1 MEKQKFRNHIS
12 IIFEN
17 MGGMFLAIITL
28 IVLAFWD
35 TLGELIVNGI
45 SIIPILIGLGI
56 IIVVAGILAARE
68 YWVWKRTWIVLGNG
82 TISIEKNTIT
92 TKKNTLRIKKISNV
106 NVEQNIFEM
115 ILGTSKVKIN
125 TNSLTTADFTD
136 LRIVLK
142 KDEAEQ
148 LKQTLL
154 QQMGLISGKESENNI
169 EEQQNV
175 QNSKVQPYY
184 GKINEK
190 EQLRAN
196 NEELNTKE
204 QLSGDDIG
212 RNANQQMSYNKFVQT
227 EQEELNSNTI
237 DEKQQKGQGYELTK
251 RDIVS
256 HSIFTLNIFANLLVG
271 LVYSVA
277 ITGMIITFI
286 SEIIGEKKVEQ
297 YLSNNTTIGIILTIY
312 IILIVG
318 VIIWDLIRQYFKMYG
333 FSAKRDGDKIYIKY
347 GLFKQ
352 VDYSIPV
359 KTINAVVVNQTLI
372 ARIFK
377 KYSVEIVN
385 VGMGD
390 EKEESTYLCLY
401 GTREKILEEIE
412 QLLPEYSEAIKGKIS
427 KQPKSVWI
435 IKTIHIILETV
446 ILIAIALSAI
456 WLEAPQRITAI
467 ILGILVIINIL
478 RHIFNYITAGIC
490 MSDNYIGICRGTY
503 TKEYSIIKTEKIQ
516 YITINTDLLKN
527 KLGIAN
533 GKINVLAME
542 SKNVQIMPYIRKE
555 NVEDIIKLI
564 RK

>member
-28 IVLAFWD
+28 ITLAFWD

-45 SIIPILIGLGI
+45 SIVPILIGLGI
-56 IIVVAGILAARE
+56 IIIVVGILAARE
-68 YWVWKRTWIVLGNG
+68 YWVWKRTWIVIENG
-82 TISIEKNTIT
+82 TISIEKNTLT
-92 TKKNTLRIKKISNV
+92 TKKNTLKIKKISNV

-125 TNSLTTADFTD
+125 TNSLTTADVTD
-136 LRIVLK
+136 LRIILK
-142 KDEAEQ
+142 KNDAEH

-154 QQMGLISGKESENNI
+154 QQMGLIDGKESENNT
-169 EEQQNV
+169 EEQMGCNDFV
-175 QNSKVQPYY
+175 Q
-184 GKINEK
+184 NEK
-190 EQLRAN
+190 E
-196 NEELNTKE
+196 
-204 QLSGDDIG
+204 DP
-212 RNANQQMSYNKFVQT
+212 
-227 EQEELNSNTI
+227 NSNTI
-237 DEKQQKGQGYELTK
+237 EEKQQKAQGFELTN
-251 RDIVS
+251 RDIAI
-256 HSIFTLNIFANLLVG
+256 HSLFTLNIFANLLVG
-271 LVYSVA
+271 LFYSAAV
-277 ITGMIITFI
+277 TGMIITFI

-297 YLSNNTTIGIILTIY
+297 YLSDSTIIGIIITIY
-312 IILIVG
+312 IIFIVG
-318 VIIWDLIRQYFKMYG
+318 VIIWDVIRKYFKMYG
-333 FSAKRDGDKIYIKY
+333 FSAKRDGDRIYIKY
-347 GLFKQ
+347 GLFKE

-359 KTINAVVVNQTLI
+359 KTINAVVVHQTLI

-401 GTREKILEEIE
+401 GIREKILDEIE
-412 QLLPEYSEAIKGKIS
+412 QLLPEYSGAVKEKIL

-435 IKTIHIILETV
+435 IKTIHIILETA
-446 ILIAIALSAI
+446 ILTAIALGAI
-456 WLEAPQRITAI
+456 WLEAPQGIAVI
-467 ILGILVIINIL
+467 ILWVLVIINIL
-478 RHIFNYITAGIC
+478 RHIFNYITTGIC

-503 TKEYSIIKTEKIQ
+503 AKEYSIIKTEKIQ
-516 YITINTDLLKN
+516 YLTINTNILKN

-542 SKNVQIMPYIRKE
+542 SKNVQMLPYIRKE
-555 NVEDIIKLI
+555 KAEKIIKLL